1 MENIQ
6 IIVRYTKN
14 GINGKDFEVFVKGL
28 NLLRYPVEFWVVGD
42 FPDEYRE
49 KLKFIKHWYK
59 CKEDDIPEMLDLLHK
74 EMIRK

>member
-28 NLLRYPVEFWVVGD
+28 NLLRYPVDFWVVGD

-59 CKEDDIPEMLDLLHK
+59 CKEDDISEVLKIIHK
-74 EMIRK
+74 DMIK

>member
-6 IIVRYTKN
+6 IIVKYTKN

-28 NLLRYPVEFWVVGD
+28 NLLRYPVDFWVVGD

-49 KLKFIKHWYK
+49 KLKFIKYWYK
-59 CKEDDIPEMLDLLHK
+59 CKEDDISEVLKIIHK
-74 EMIRK
+74 DMIK